1 MNKFGSYLASLIGN
15 ISFSSMLQGIA
26 RLASPHTAVQ
36 AHPLHWRTGYAVAGL
51 MRRGEAVRNHPD
63 FIKNFQKKF
72 PN

>member
-1 MNKFGSYLASLIGN
+1 MNNLGSYLSRLLGG

-26 RLASPHTAVQ
+26 RLASPLTTVQ
-36 AHPLHWRTGYAVAGL
+36 GEPLQWRTGYAVAGL

-63 FIKNFQKKF
+63 FIKNLQKKF